1 MKPLRLACARSGQ
14 AGILLALVA
23 IAAPADAH
31 HSFAQFDRTTE
42 VTMSGV
48 VREVQ
53 LNNPHTWIQVVVT
66 DEKGRKTEWGFE
78 CGSPNMMSR
87 TGWKRTTLKMGD
99 RVVVVGN
106 PLKNGKP
113 NASLVKI
120 TLPDGR
126 VLGPGDAPAPKP
138 LTKKS

>member
-1 MKPLRLACARSGQ
+1 MRFLRLAFA
-14 AGILLALVA
+14 AIVLALVA
-23 IAAPADAH
+23 RPEPADAH
-31 HSFAQFDRTTE
+31 HSFAQFDRSKE

-53 LNNPHTWIQVVVT
+53 WNNPHTWIQVIVT
-66 DEKGRKTEWGFE
+66 DEKGRKIEWGFE

-99 RVVVVGN
+99 RVTVVGN
-106 PLKNGKP
+106 PLKNGRP

-126 VLGPGDAPAPKP
+126 VLGPGDAPPPKP
-138 LTKKS
+138 LAKKS

>member
-1 MKPLRLACARSGQ
+1 MKLAV
-14 AGILLALVA
+14 LALVML
-23 IAAPADAH
+23 AAAVPAGAH
-31 HSFAQFDRTTE
+31 HSFAEFDRTKE
-42 VTMSGV
+42 VTMTGV
-48 VREVQ
+48 VRELQ
-53 LNNPHTWIQVVVT
+53 WNNPHAWIQVVVT
-66 DEKGRKTEWGFE
+66 DDKGRKTEWGFE

-106 PLKNGKP
+106 PLKNGRP

-138 LTKKS
+138 LPKKSAPQAPQAP

>member
-1 MKPLRLACARSGQ
+1 MKPAV
-14 AGILLALVA
+14 LALVML
-23 IAAPADAH
+23 AAAVPAGAH
-31 HSFAQFDRTTE
+31 HSFAEFDRTKE
-42 VTMSGV
+42 VTMTGV
-48 VREVQ
+48 VRELQ
-53 LNNPHTWIQVVVT
+53 WNNPHAWIQVVVT
-66 DEKGRKTEWGFE
+66 DDKGRKTEWGFE

-106 PLKNGKP
+106 PLKNGRP

-126 VLGPGDAPAPKP
+126 VFSNGPAMW
-138 LTKKS
+138 TRQSNR

>member
-1 MKPLRLACARSGQ
+1 MTSLRLAVARSGQ
-14 AGILLALVA
+14 AVFVLALVV
-23 IAAPADAH
+23 IAGPADAH
-31 HSFAQFDRTTE
+31 HSFASFDRSKE
-42 VTMSGV
+42 VTMTGV

-53 LNNPHTWIQVVVT
+53 WNNPHTWIQVVVT

-106 PLKNGKP
+106 PLKNGRP

-126 VLGPGDAPAPKP
+126 VLGPGDAPSPRP
-138 LTKKS
+138 LKRQ

>member
-1 MKPLRLACARSGQ
+1 MRPVMLSLA
-14 AGILLALVA
+14 LLA
-23 IAAPADAH
+23 ITAPAVAH
-31 HSFAQFDRTTE
+31 HSFAEFDKSKQ
-42 VTMSGV
+42 VTMTGV

-53 LNNPHTWIQVVVT
+53 WNNPHTWIQVLVT

-87 TGWKRTTLKMGD
+87 TGWKRTTLKTGD

-106 PLKNGKP
+106 PLRNGRT
-113 NASLVKI
+113 NALLVNI

-126 VLGPGDAPAPKP
+126 ILGPGDAPPPKP
-138 LTKKS
+138 LTKR

>member
-1 MKPLRLACARSGQ
+1 MKTALTLLVVLAGVVPVR
-14 AGILLALVA
+14 
-23 IAAPADAH
+23 AH
-31 HSFAQFDRTTE
+31 HSFASFDRSKE
-42 VTMSGV
+42 VTFTGI

-53 LNNPHTWIQVVVT
+53 WNNPHTWIQVMVT
-66 DEKGRKTEWGFE
+66 DDKGRQVEWGFE

-87 TGWKRTTLKMGD
+87 TGWKRTTLKNGD

-106 PLKNGKP
+106 PLKDGRH

-126 VLGPGDAPAPKP
+126 VLGPGDAPPPKP
-138 LTKKS
+138 IGKR

>member
-1 MKPLRLACARSGQ
+1 MKPLRLAVARTGQ
-14 AGILLALVA
+14 AAFLAALLVGAG
-23 IAAPADAH
+23 PADAH
-31 HSFAQFDRTTE
+31 HSFAQFDRTKE

-53 LNNPHTWIQVVVT
+53 WNNPHTWIQVVVT
-66 DEKGRKTEWGFE
+66 DTKGRKTEWGFE

-99 RVVVVGN
+99 QVVVVGN
-106 PLKNGKP
+106 PLKNGQP

-126 VLGPGDAPAPKP
+126 VLGPGDAPPPKP
-138 LTKKS
+138 LAKR

>member
-1 MKPLRLACARSGQ
+1 MNILRLAGARAGQ
-14 AGILLALVA
+14 TAIVLALVA
-23 IAAPADAH
+23 VAVPAAAH
-31 HSFAQFDRTTE
+31 HSFASFDRSKE
-42 VTMSGV
+42 VTMTGV

-53 LNNPHTWIQVVVT
+53 WNNPHTWIQVVVT
-66 DEKGRKTEWGFE
+66 DDKGRQTEWGFE

-87 TGWKRTTLKMGD
+87 TGWKRTTLKAGD

-106 PLKNGKP
+106 PLKNGQP

-126 VLGPGDAPAPKP
+126 VLGPGDAPPPKP
-138 LTKKS
+138 LAKR

>member
-1 MKPLRLACARSGQ
+1 MTLRLAFARSGQ
-14 AGILLALVA
+14 GLILAALLVSAG
-23 IAAPADAH
+23 PADAH
-31 HSFAQFDRTTE
+31 HSFAQFDRTKE
-42 VTMSGV
+42 VTMSGI

-53 LNNPHTWIQVVVT
+53 WNNPHTWIQLVVT

-126 VLGPGDAPAPKP
+126 VLGPGDAPPPKP
-138 LTKKS
+138 LTRKS